1 MPSEALR
8 SVDSGSLIL
17 LYLLSFT
24 SQAKFA
30 DILLSSFRPFQNPRS
45 LIVQKNLA
53 VVFVADLLV
62 LTVSLFNLKLHSV

>member
-24 SQAKFA
+24 SKAKFA

-45 LIVQKNLA
+45 LIVQKNFA